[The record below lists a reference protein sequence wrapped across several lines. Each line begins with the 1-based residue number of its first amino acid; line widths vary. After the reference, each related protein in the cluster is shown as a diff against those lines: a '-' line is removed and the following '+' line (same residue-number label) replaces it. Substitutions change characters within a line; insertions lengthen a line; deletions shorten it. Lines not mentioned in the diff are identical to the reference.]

1 MVKWE
6 AVGGFTLGGVH
17 SPAPPSVP
25 CDPNGLWGTDL
36 RAPATTGDVPRSST
50 VPVPRTRARK
60 FSEIDSAWLK
70 QQVSWSGTLHAVL
83 SCQKNEFTKTS
94 QNHFLIF
101 VVRPRVTSILKV
113 RVPTWTRVTA
123 ASMLP
128 GRSNGQVGQVGQV
141 SISSLC
147 GVSLNTFRC
156 AQSRKIGFML
166 SWPWKKHLNLPD
178 SCRIKQCIRGK
189 FPAAFC
195 TRQHQCCAL
204 VVVAAFESHGC
215 HGCHST
221 MSDSKSLEQSVRGD
235 VHRFWWYHPGATHL
249 QWVSLHWTA
258 SLKLKMKLP
267 RSFLESSD
275 RVLTWQT
282 NEC

>member
-50 VPVPRTRARK
+50 VPVPRTQGQGNWLGWTQTASLLKRHTPC
-60 FSEIDSAWLK
+60 SAFLPKKWIY
-70 QQVSWSGTLHAVL
+70 Q
-83 SCQKNEFTKTS
+83 NFTKS
-94 QNHFLIF
+94 IQHHFLIF
-101 VVRPRVTSILKV
+101 VVRSRVTSILKV

-147 GVSLNTFRC
+147 GVSLNTR
-156 AQSRKIGFML
+156 S
-166 SWPWKKHLNLPD
+166 
-178 SCRIKQCIRGK
+178 
-189 FPAAFC
+189 
-195 TRQHQCCAL
+195 
-204 VVVAAFESHGC
+204 VAKNWVHVILAMKETFESARLLQNQ
-215 HGCHST
+215 T
-221 MSDSKSLEQSVRGD
+221 MHE
-235 VHRFWWYHPGATHL
+235 
-249 QWVSLHWTA
+249 
-258 SLKLKMKLP
+258 
-267 RSFLESSD
+267 
-275 RVLTWQT
+275 
-282 NEC
+282 